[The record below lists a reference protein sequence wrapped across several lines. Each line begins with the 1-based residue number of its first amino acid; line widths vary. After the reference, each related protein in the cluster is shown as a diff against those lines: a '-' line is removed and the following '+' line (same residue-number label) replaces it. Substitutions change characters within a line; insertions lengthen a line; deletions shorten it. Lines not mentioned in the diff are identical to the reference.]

1 MNAAARRGWRA
12 LALAVACVAAA
23 QSGAAYAQVANPS
36 APWPARPVRVV
47 VPYTAGGPVDFIIRT
62 LQPRLLEIWGQPVV
76 IENRAGAAAQI
87 GGEYVMRQPADG
99 LTLLLGGVQTHAMVV
114 GTVKKMLYDPIKD
127 FTPVT
132 QTTRANWMLAVHPS
146 IPVNTPAE
154 WAALVRASPGKYT
167 YGSSGIGSVAH
178 LAFESLAAELGLKLL
193 HSPYKGTSQAAAD
206 TVAGSINMVMG
217 DQSTLVPLIKA
228 GRLRAIAAT
237 GNVRAPALP
246 EVPTLAE
253 TLVKGFDAQAW
264 QGVWGPAGMNAELV
278 KKINADFAR
287 ALRTPE
293 VMERL
298 RASGVEPVGSSVE
311 DFDRFVKREIAT
323 WTSAAKKAGIE
334 PE

>member
-12 LALAVACVAAA
+12 VALTVACVAAM
-23 QSGAAYAQVANPS
+23 QSGAALAQQSSSQS
-36 APWPARPVRVV
+36 ASWPPRPVRVV

-132 QTTRANWMLAVHPS
+132 QTTRANWMLVVHPS

-154 WAALVRASPGKYT
+154 WMALVRASPGKYT

-217 DQSTLVPLIKA
+217 DQSTLVPLVKA
-228 GRLRAIAAT
+228 GRLRAIAMT
-237 GNVRAPALP
+237 GNPGLP

-253 TLVKGFDAQAW
+253 TLVRGFDAQAW

-287 ALRTPE
+287 AVRSPD

-298 RASGVEPVGSSVE
+298 RASGVEPVGSGVE
-311 DFDRFVKREIAT
+311 EFDRFVKREIAT